1 MSKDIKRAYEI
12 YSKNHFTLNILSDD
26 LLKEFNEYEIE
37 QSQIDLWNDEYCN
50 NLLDEIYP
58 YLDNIDKNG
67 IKKGDILH
75 QPIGILS
82 RFSFKHDNSKKILL
96 LFEKMKSCNVW
107 LSMFDPYERP
117 SAYFKALLFE
127 DTVMVDSFRRLGKH
141 HYNTGQRFNGFLPYL
156 FYNNE
161 IELYNELFELMCEVI
176 REKGIYFQSF
186 IKSLLCFTEEYNDME
201 NHQKV
206 ISSLEYSKKHCTIR
220 DDFFKEWEI

>member
-12 YSKNHFTLNILSDD
+12 YSKNLFDLELLSDD
-26 LLKEFNEYEIE
+26 LLKEFNDFHIE
-37 QSQIDLWNDEYCN
+37 QSQLDLWGDEYCN
-50 NLLDEIYP
+50 NLLDELYS
-58 YLDNIDKNG
+58 YLNNIDKNNVG
-67 IKKGDILH
+67 KGKILH
-75 QPIGILS
+75 RPIQILS
-82 RFSFKHDNSKKILL
+82 HFSKKHDNFEKIILV
-96 LFEKMKSCNVW
+96 FSKMKSCNAW
-107 LSMFDPYERP
+107 LPMFDPYERP

-127 DTVMVDSFRRLGKH
+127 DIVMVDSFRRLSKH
-141 HYNTGQRFNGFLPYL
+141 YYNTGERFNGFLPYL

-161 IELYNELFELMCEVI
+161 IELYNDLFELMCEVI